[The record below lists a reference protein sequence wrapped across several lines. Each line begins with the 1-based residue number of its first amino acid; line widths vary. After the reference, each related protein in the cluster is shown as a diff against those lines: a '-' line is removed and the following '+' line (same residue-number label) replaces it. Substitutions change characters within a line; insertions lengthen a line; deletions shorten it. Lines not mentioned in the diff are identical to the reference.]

1 MVAAKPLFTGAGA
14 CYAKTDDLIRRF
26 TWEDRFGREY
36 VAYREEGEHILLPRE
51 VCPSGEDRMDD
62 GVRVDFDLDWTARSK
77 EQELYVEQGAQ
88 LLSEGRSFIAEA
100 STGFGKTACAMP
112 WIEHVGRKT
121 LVIVPKSDLMRGSE
135 KRPQWWEHIRDMLLV
150 PEERI
155 GIWRGTTVQTA
166 GKDVVIGML
175 HSLAKVD
182 RYPKDLYKQ
191 FGLVIFDETHRLPAD
206 QFANAAFQFTARYR
220 IGLSATVGRKD
231 GRDKLIRAH
240 LGPVE
245 IVAKQVPMSPKVLRY
260 HWQMPVLKKVP
271 HGPTTNGHVIKII
284 TRNLRRNKFLA
295 HLIGVCRKKERNVV
309 VCSHTLEHLE
319 TLAQLA
325 RGFGVKSLD
334 MGFYVG
340 SRERDGKMKKVS
352 AAELEKASVKPVV
365 FATYG
370 MVALGTNCPW
380 WDAMILGTP
389 KGDAKQTIGRILR
402 EYPDKKT
409 PVVFDVVDICS
420 ELFTDW
426 AFGRDGYYKS
436 PELNSQQDVEI
447 IDLEVPDGYE

>member
-1 MVAAKPLFTGAGA
+1 MAGVKTRDFVSASAAAIKDPQLRKALERVGTGFDAA
-14 CYAKTDDLIRRF
+14 RRDSIAEV
-26 TWEDRFGREY
+26 TPQVWEEW
-36 VAYREEGEHILLPRE
+36 REE
-51 VCPSGEDRMDD
+51 
-62 GVRVDFDLDWTARSK
+62 AR
-77 EQELYVEQGAQ
+77 
-88 LLSEGRSFIAEA
+88 RI
-100 STGFGKTACAMP
+100 KT
-112 WIEHVGRKT
+112 
-121 LVIVPKSDLMRGSE
+121 
-135 KRPQWWEHIRDMLLV
+135 
-150 PEERI
+150 
-155 GIWRGTTVQTA
+155 
-166 GKDVVIGML
+166 
-175 HSLAKVD
+175 
-182 RYPKDLYKQ
+182 
-191 FGLVIFDETHRLPAD
+191 
-206 QFANAAFQFTARYR
+206 
-220 IGLSATVGRKD
+220 
-231 GRDKLIRAH
+231 
-240 LGPVE
+240 
-245 IVAKQVPMSPKVLRY
+245 
-260 HWQMPVLKKVP
+260 
-271 HGPTTNGHVIKII
+271 
-284 TRNLRRNKFLA
+284 
-295 HLIGVCRKKERNVV
+295 
-309 VCSHTLEHLE
+309 HTLEHLE

-370 MVALGTNCPW
+370 MVALGTNGPW